1 MKADFCRVGSS
12 WALNFGASLPVFL
25 RLSFFKSLLL
35 YPLPIFVYLLGC
47 NDISLLV

>member
-1 MKADFCRVGSS
+1 LIFAGLVPA
-12 WALNFGASLPVFL
+12 WALNFGGSLPVFL

-47 NDISLLV
+47 HDISLLL